1 MPLEIR
7 PMRLSVCS
15 LSKIAHGMSAVPG
28 KWTSDLPGVAPRQLD
43 DVHREAPRLI
53 ARSARDVPADL
64 KARAQLTAEALRNK
78 IQSRYLLYWQAMAR
92 TSQWQICTIPIIP
105 DPTRQLTLWVGCFR
119 ALQLAS

>member
-1 MPLEIR
+1 MRLEIR

-43 DVHREAPRLI
+43 FHREASRLI
-53 ARSARDVPADL
+53 ARSARGVPADL

-92 TSQWQICTIPIIP
+92 TYQWQICTISIIP

>member
-1 MPLEIR
+1 MRLEIK
-7 PMRLSVCS
+7 PMRLFVCS

-43 DVHREAPRLI
+43 FHREASRLI
-53 ARSARDVPADL
+53 ARSARGVPADL

-92 TSQWQICTIPIIP
+92 TYQWQICTISIIP